1 MLRFEMSGQRFEF
14 DTAKKITAG
23 EFFVIDEILGVKVDA
38 FLEAVAAGLTGE
50 RSLSS
55 VVKEFCVVAFLAQRR
70 AGGRRSW
77 AEFAETV
84 EPETIRLI
92 PDQPPVTVGVDPNLG
107 QQVPAPEPLSPTL
120 AALGMPEPP
129 AGAHEA
135 GQAAVPEMYRAP
147 LA

>member
-14 DTAKKITAG
+14 DTAKKITAA
-23 EFFVIDEILGVKVDA
+23 EFFLVDEILGVKVDA
-38 FLEAVAAGLTGE
+38 FLEAVAAGLTGD

-70 AGGRRSW
+70 AGGRSSW

-92 PDQPPVTVGVDPNLG
+92 PDEPPVTVGVSPDLG
-107 QQVPAPEPLSPTL
+107 QQVAVPEPPSYSPTL
-120 AALGMPEPP
+120 AALNLP
-129 AGAHEA
+129 GAHEQPGEPPTGA
-135 GQAAVPEMYRAP
+135 DLYRTP
-147 LA
+147 